1 MTRCPATTLD
11 RGELT
16 ACRLPRGHRGHH
28 DDGVVTWPNGWRA
41 RVAWQIELWRRWWRG
56 RP

>member
-1 MTRCPATTLD
+1 VTRCPATTLD

-28 DDGVVTWPNGWRA
+28 DDGVITWPNGWRA
-41 RVAWQIELWRRWWRG
+41 RVAWRIERYRAWWRG